1 MPTDTDINVL
11 LVGTDEAA
19 RLLGMSRRSFERIDS
34 NGKLGP
40 LPIKVLGGRPLW
52 SVEELRA
59 WVRAGCSTRA
69 QWQIDKK
76 EYGFS

>member
-1 MPTDTDINVL
+1 METRTDIDVI
-11 LVGTDEAA
+11 LVSSGEAS

-34 NGKLGP
+34 NGKLGL
-40 LPIKVLGGRPLW
+40 LPVRVLDGRPLW

-59 WVRAGCSTRA
+59 WVRAGCPTRA

-76 EYGFS
+76 ENGFS